1 VPTGRHGRLWALIF
15 MPVAPASVRLLVV
28 AALVEPLRGD
38 PIGPKERMLLCRP
51 KARTEELPGL
61 RAQASE
67 LSAAAVT
74 EHPVDA

>member
-1 VPTGRHGRLWALIF
+1 MPTGRHGRLWALIF

>member
-1 VPTGRHGRLWALIF
+1 L
-15 MPVAPASVRLLVV
+15 MPVALASVRLLVV
-28 AALVEPLRGD
+28 AGLVEPPRGE
-38 PIGPKERMLLCRP
+38 PNGPEEIMLLCGP
-51 KARTEELPGL
+51 KACAEELRGL

>member
-15 MPVAPASVRLLVV
+15 MPVAPASVRLPVV
-28 AALVEPLRGD
+28 AALVEPLRGE
-38 PIGPKERMLLCRP
+38 PIGPEERMLLCRP

-74 EHPVDA
+74 EYPVDA

>member
-1 VPTGRHGRLWALIF
+1 MPTSRHGRLWALIF
-15 MPVAPASVRLLVV
+15 MPVALASVRLLVV
-28 AALVEPLRGD
+28 AALVEPLRGE
-38 PIGPKERMLLCRP
+38 PIGPEERMLLCRP
-51 KARTEELPGL
+51 KARTEELSGL

>member
-1 VPTGRHGRLWALIF
+1 MPTGRHGRLWALIF

-28 AALVEPLRGD
+28 AALVEPLRGE
-38 PIGPKERMLLCRP
+38 PIGPEEHMLLCRP

>member
-1 VPTGRHGRLWALIF
+1 MPTGRHGRLWALIF
-15 MPVAPASVRLLVV
+15 MPIALASERLLVV
-28 AALVEPLRGD
+28 TAFVEPLRGE
-38 PIGPKERMLLCRP
+38 PIGPEERMLLCRP

>member
-1 VPTGRHGRLWALIF
+1 VPTGRHGRLWALIL
-15 MPVAPASVRLLVV
+15 MPIALASERLLVV
-28 AALVEPLRGD
+28 TGFVEPLRGES
-38 PIGPKERMLLCRP
+38 IGPEERMLLCRP